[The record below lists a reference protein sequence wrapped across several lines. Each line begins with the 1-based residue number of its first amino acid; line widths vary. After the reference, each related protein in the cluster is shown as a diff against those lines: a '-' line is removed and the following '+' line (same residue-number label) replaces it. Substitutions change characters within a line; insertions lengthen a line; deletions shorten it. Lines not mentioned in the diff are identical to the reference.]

1 MSEGTNWR
9 TRWVGRIEAWEAR
22 ADAMGLA
29 GLWGA
34 LRDGFKP
41 LAPVAAQLLWITQPT
56 MALFGEADSISALAD
71 LLEHPDSEHPVP
83 SEGA

>member
-1 MSEGTNWR
+1 MSEGTDWR
-9 TRWVGRIEAWEAR
+9 TRWVGRMQGWEAR

-29 GLWGA
+29 GLLGA

-41 LAPVAAQLLWITQPT
+41 LAPVAAQLLWVAQPT
-56 MALFGEADSISALAD
+56 VALFGEADAISALAN
-71 LLEHPDSEHPVP
+71 LLEHPEIEDHAP